1 MKIRLLTG
9 AALAA
14 LTFATP
20 GLALAADAAAA
31 AEAAESTAVD
41 EIVVLG
47 RGETRQVQSVSGE
60 ELSLE
65 MPGASPLK
73 LVEKLPNVNFQS
85 ADPFGAYEWSA
96 RISIRSFNQGQLGF
110 TLDDVPLGDM
120 TYGNHNGL
128 HISRAIAGENVGGVE
143 LAQGAGA
150 LDIASSNNLG
160 GALKYVSRDPAESFG
175 GLVAGTVGSDQTW
188 RGFVRVESGELP
200 SGARGYLS
208 YSRNSADK
216 WKGDGKQKHQQ
227 INFKVVQPIG
237 EGSVTGWLN
246 WSKRREQDYQD
257 LSLGMIDRL
266 GSNWDNISGDW
277 ALAVK
282 IAEIANNRGET
293 GVTPRFPSAGT
304 TYPAPIASVD
314 DAYYD
319 AAGLRDDLLG
329 AITFRMPLGE
339 IVDFKATLYGHEDE
353 GQGLWFTPYVPSPN
367 YGVAGATTND
377 APISIRTTEYDLSRY
392 GLVAGATFK
401 LGAHAVNAGVW
412 YEDNDF
418 NQARRY
424 YGLNRAAPQRSALQM
439 QDGAFR
445 TDWDYDFQ
453 TTTWKAW
460 VQDTWTVTDQL
471 SVNFGF
477 AALSV
482 ENEGSTVFAR
492 TASLEKNGTIKAK
505 ESFLPQ
511 AGARY
516 ALSDDSELFA
526 GYARNMRAFP
536 SSGTSGPFSS
546 NKAGFDAIRG
556 KLQPEISDTFEAG
569 WRFRTADFQGVL
581 AGYHVKFK
589 DRLFSVPVG
598 SGIVGNPS
606 ALSNVG
612 GVTAKGFE
620 AVGTWTFAENWS
632 AFGSYA
638 FNDSEYDED
647 TFDGNGAVVARTAG
661 KTTVD
666 TPRHILKA
674 ELSYDSDGFFGR
686 VSVSHM
692 TKRFF
697 TYEND
702 RSVPSQTIA
711 DLTVGYRFSGSP
723 WLEGL
728 EVQANISNLFD
739 EDYISTINSNG
750 FPLRGDSQTL
760 LPGAPRQA
768 FVTIRKQF

>member
-1 MKIRLLTG
+1 MRNHLLTG

-14 LTFATP
+14 LV
-20 GLALAADAAAA
+20 LAAPAVAMAADAAA
-31 AEAAESTAVD
+31 EADAPSSVE

-47 RGETRQVQSVSGE
+47 RGETRQVQKVSGE

-73 LVEKLPNVNFQS
+73 LVEKLPNVNFQA
-85 ADPFGAYEWSA
+85 ADPFGSYEWSA
-96 RISIRSFNQGQLGF
+96 RISIRAFNQGQLGF

-128 HISRAIAGENVGGVE
+128 HVSRAISGENVGGVE
-143 LAQGAGA
+143 LAQGSGA
-150 LDIASSNNLG
+150 LDTASSSNLG
-160 GALKYVSRDPAESFG
+160 GALKYVSRAPSERFG
-175 GLVAGTVGSDQTW
+175 AFVAGTVGSDQTW

-200 SGARGYLS
+200 TGARGYLS

-227 INFKVVQPIG
+227 INFKLVQPIG

-257 LSLGMIDRL
+257 LSLAMIDRL
-266 GSNWDNISGDW
+266 GGNWDNITNDW
-277 ALAVK
+277 ALAVR
-282 IAEIANNRGET
+282 IAEIGNNRGDT
-293 GVTPRFPSAGT
+293 GVAPRFPSFGT

-329 AITFRMPLGE
+329 AVTVNLPMGDV
-339 IVDFKATLYGHEDE
+339 VDLKATLYGHENE
-353 GQGLWFTPYVPSPN
+353 GQGLWYTPYVASPN
-367 YGVAGATTND
+367 YGVTGATRDD

-392 GLVAGATFK
+392 GVIASGTLT
-401 LGAHAVNAGVW
+401 LGAHAVNGGFW

-424 YGLNRAAPQRSALQM
+424 YGLDRAAPQRSSLQM

-445 TDWDYDFQ
+445 TDWDYDFR
-453 TTTWKAW
+453 TTTWKFW
-460 VQDTWTVTDQL
+460 IQDNWTVTEQL
-471 SVNFGF
+471 ALNFGF
-477 AALSV
+477 ASLSV
-482 ENEGSTVFAR
+482 ENEGETLFAR
-492 TASLEKNGTIKAK
+492 TASVEKNGAIKAK
-505 ESFLPQ
+505 ENFLPQ
-511 AGARY
+511 AGARWS
-516 ALSDDSELFA
+516 LTPDSELFA

-536 SSGTSGPFSS
+536 SSGTSGPFSTTQ
-546 NKAGFDAIRG
+546 AGFNAIRDT
-556 KLQPEISDTFEAG
+556 LEPEISDTFEAG
-569 WRFRTADFQGVL
+569 WRYRNADFQAVL
-581 AGYHVKFK
+581 AAYHVTFK
-589 DRLFSVPVG
+589 DRLFAVPVG

-612 GVTAKGFE
+612 GVTAKGVE
-620 AVGTWTFAENWS
+620 AVGTWQFAENWS
-632 AFGSYA
+632 LFGSYA

-647 TFDGNGAVVARTAG
+647 TVDGNGVVVARTKG

-666 TPRHILKA
+666 TPKHILKG

-686 VSVSHM
+686 ISVSHM
-692 TKRFF
+692 TRRYF

-702 RSVPSQTIA
+702 RSVPSQTLA

-750 FPLRGDSQTL
+750 FPIRGDSQTL
-760 LPGAPRQA
+760 LTGAPRQA
-768 FVTIRKQF
+768 FVTVRKTF